1 MEEINLNSWS
11 EFSKAIATLEE
22 RYTRP
27 RPNRD
32 GNDVPTKPD
41 ILFRGQ
47 ASSEWKLQTTLE
59 RTDSVN
65 KYSVRHYMAKVY
77 SVTHEVESLT
87 AKRWGIESYLEVVQE
102 IDNNKDFFEPYVPY
116 VEYLVYLRHHG
127 FPSPLLDW
135 TSSPYVAA
143 YFAFESNC
151 SDDRCS
157 VFAFIEAPSGIKHRG
172 FGVACI
178 RSIGPNIR
186 TDSRHFAQKAQYTIA
201 TRRDNSKKEHF
212 FCSHHDVEQPKNR
225 EEQDVLIKITIPR
238 SDRLE
243 ALRQLE
249 TYNINHYTLYQSE
262 DSLIR
267 TLGLRA
273 FELDG
278 IL

>member
-1 MEEINLNSWS
+1 MEEINLTSWS
-11 EFSKAIATLEE
+11 EFPTTIAKVEKE
-22 RYTRP
+22 YTRTCQTS
-27 RPNRD
+27 D
-32 GNDVPTKPD
+32 GNEVSTKPD

-65 KYSVRHYMAKVY
+65 KYSVRQYMAKVY

-87 AKRWGIESYLEVVQE
+87 AKRWGVESFPEVVQE
-102 IDNNKDFFEPYVPY
+102 LDENKDFFKPYLPN

-143 YFAFESNC
+143 YFAFESSC
-151 SDDRCS
+151 SADRCS

-172 FGVACI
+172 FGAACI

-186 TDSRHFAQKAQYTIA
+186 TDTRHFAQKAQYTIA
-201 TRRDNSKKEHF
+201 TRRDNSIKEHV
-212 FCSHHDVEQPKNR
+212 FCSHHDVERPRNR
-225 EEQDVLIKITIPR
+225 EEQDVLIKLTFPR

-262 DSLIR
+262 DALVR